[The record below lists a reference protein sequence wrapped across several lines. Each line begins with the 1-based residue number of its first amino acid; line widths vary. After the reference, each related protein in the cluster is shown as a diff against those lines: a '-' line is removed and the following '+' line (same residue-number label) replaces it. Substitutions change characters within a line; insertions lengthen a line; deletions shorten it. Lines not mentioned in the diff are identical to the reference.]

1 LFSKGKFKNQCKKTL
16 STIQYIK
23 GFSGKDV
30 CDAPPAAVNIDDGL
44 SSMCSVGER
53 EGQKQEAEE
62 EASLPGLLP
71 CTPGLLPA
79 GYTILF

>member
-1 LFSKGKFKNQCKKTL
+1 MYTRPPPCR
-16 STIQYIK
+16 IHYIIL
-23 GFSGKDV
+23 G
-30 CDAPPAAVNIDDGL
+30 
-44 SSMCSVGER
+44 
-53 EGQKQEAEE
+53 EGQEQEAEE